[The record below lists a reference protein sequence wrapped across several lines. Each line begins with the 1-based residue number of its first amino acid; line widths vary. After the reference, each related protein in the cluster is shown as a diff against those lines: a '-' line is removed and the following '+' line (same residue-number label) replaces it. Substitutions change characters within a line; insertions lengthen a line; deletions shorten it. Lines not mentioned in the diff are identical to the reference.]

1 MSVSRQ
7 GAFFVGGKILIVD
20 DVATNRIVLK
30 VKLASAYYDTIQAA
44 TSTDALR
51 LAQTEL
57 PDLILL
63 AQALP
68 DMSGVDLCRRLKAQT
83 ATADIPVVM
92 ISAVNEQTE
101 RLQGLRAGAADVYAK
116 PLDELVLLARIRS
129 LLRARETQEQLGLRD
144 NTCRELG
151 LSEPPAVFS
160 RPGLIGLVARQV
172 EVALHWKRQ
181 LQPHLHDRLLVL
193 DRDAALG
200 EQDGAE
206 VPDVFLVAGDIG
218 RPGDGLRFLSELRS
232 RPVTRHAGLCLVLP
246 TDAREN
252 AATALDLG
260 AGDVICD
267 NADPEEMALRL
278 SAELR
283 AKRQADRLRSTV
295 ADGLRL
301 AVIDPLTGL
310 YNRRYGL
317 PHMALIADRAMAAG
331 RSFAVLL
338 VDIDRFK
345 SVNDTCGHT
354 AGDQVLVEVARR
366 LQTSV
371 RPSDMVARIGGEEF
385 LIVLADCTFEIAHA
399 TAERLRR
406 LVGDDP
412 VRIGHGAGLRVTISI
427 GLAMGDGVA
436 DAALKADDI
445 VARADHALL
454 AAKAEGRN
462 QVTVH
467 RSAA

>member
-1 MSVSRQ
+1 M
-7 GAFFVGGKILIVD
+7 GGKILIVD
-20 DVATNRIVLK
+20 GVATNRIVLK
-30 VKLASAYYDTIQAA
+30 VKLASAYYDTILAA
-44 TSTDALR
+44 SATEALC
-51 LAQTEL
+51 LAEAER

-63 AQALP
+63 SHVLP
-68 DMSGVDLCRRLKAQT
+68 DMSGVDLCRKLKAQP

-92 ISAVNEQTE
+92 ISTGIEQPE
-101 RLQGLRAGAADVYAK
+101 RLQGLRAGASDIYVK
-116 PLDELVLLARIRS
+116 PVDELVLLARIRS

-144 NTCRELG
+144 NVCKELG
-151 LSEPPAVFS
+151 LSEPPAIFS

-181 LQPHLHDRLLVL
+181 LQPHLRDRLLVL

-200 EQDGAE
+200 EQDDAE
-206 VPDVFLVAGDIG
+206 IPDVFLVAGDIG

-246 TDAREN
+246 AEAREN

-260 AGDVICD
+260 AGDVID
-267 NADPEEMALRL
+267 DSASPEEMALRL
-278 SAELR
+278 AAELR
-283 AKRQADRLRSTV
+283 TKQQADRLRSKV

-310 YNRRYGL
+310 YNRRYGM
-317 PHMALIADRAMAAG
+317 PHMARIADRAVAAG

-345 SVNDTCGHT
+345 SVNDTCGH
-354 AGDQVLVEVARR
+354 AIGDQVLAEVARR
-366 LQTSV
+366 LQANV

-385 LIVLADCTFEIAHA
+385 LIVLSDCTFDIAHA

-406 LVGDDP
+406 TVGDDP
-412 VRIGHGAGLRVTISI
+412 VHAGTGPGLRVTISI
-427 GLAMGDGVA
+427 GLAMGDGAA
-436 DAALKADDI
+436 DAELDANEV

-454 AAKAEGRN
+454 VAKAEGRN